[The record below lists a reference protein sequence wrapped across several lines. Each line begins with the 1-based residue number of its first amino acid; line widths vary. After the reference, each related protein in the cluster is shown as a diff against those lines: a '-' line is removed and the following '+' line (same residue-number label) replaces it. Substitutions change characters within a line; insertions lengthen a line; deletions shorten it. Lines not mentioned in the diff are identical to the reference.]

1 MDTPNI
7 ICTDKDFTEGA
18 RRIQKE
24 LLMAPVRSVMAALA
38 DIATL
43 RLGIRFE
50 EKFFQFDLDSFE
62 FGPYDKNRKE
72 QLKLQ
77 FDPRKIVTY
86 LGSVYK
92 EFDPNEYVHTIY
104 SSAITKGEALKN
116 TEIVR
121 LALNRAGVKAG
132 DALRRVA
139 FSAKRN
145 PAGSKSADLFDGYD
159 TITANEIAAGT
170 LSEANGNLFK
180 FAEAITAE
188 NAVDMLT
195 QFADA
200 ADDWLQEEKQV
211 NVVVP
216 FSVYNAYNRDYK
228 ATTGAV
234 PYNREFKQTFIE
246 GHENF
251 ILKPMAEKK
260 GSKFIQ
266 LTTKANMLVG
276 ANQSGEE
283 ESVIVEKHHPV
294 DLTFFG
300 TLFFGEQ
307 FRSLNKEHILV
318 GEMKEEAAVEP

>member
-7 ICTDKDFTEGA
+7 ICTDRDFIEGA

-24 LLMAPVRSVMAALA
+24 LLMSPVRSVMDALA
-38 DIATL
+38 DVATL
-43 RLGIRFE
+43 KTGIRYE
-50 EKFFQFDLDSFE
+50 EKWYQFDLDSFE

-72 QLKLQ
+72 QLKLT
-77 FDPRKIVTY
+77 FDPRKLVTY
-86 LGSVYK
+86 FGSVYK
-92 EFDPNEYVHTIY
+92 LFDPNEYVQTIY
-104 SSAITKGEALKN
+104 SSAVTKGESLKT

-145 PAGSKSADLFDGYD
+145 AEGGKSADLFDGYD
-159 TITANEIAAGT
+159 TITAKEIENGT

-195 QFADA
+195 AFADA

-211 NVVVP
+211 NMIVP

-228 ATTGAV
+228 ATTGAA
-234 PYNREFKQTFIE
+234 PYNKEFKQTFIE

-260 GSKFIQ
+260 GSGFIQ
-266 LTTKANMLVG
+266 LTTKRNMLVG
-276 ANQSGEE
+276 VNQNGEG

-300 TLFFGEQ
+300 TLFFGEE

-318 GEMKEEAAVEP
+318 GEMKADAVTEP